1 MDYKILRFYSQ
12 DADEQS
18 FDFKSYTYYLK
29 EPIRLD
35 EEYTLTVKQIL
46 FDNHDAIYSYANQSQ
61 QYYIDQVQINDGIN
75 INWGATTL
83 GVYRYQDHGSGQTLI
98 FEVYKES
105 STAESK
111 ARILG
116 LNDYDHQGG
125 GFSQFLIFQY
135 VPNNPNPALL
145 YTSGYLEIF
154 NHTTKTW
161 SQDFLWH
168 KTTDFKIQP
177 RVGEIPRVY
186 YPPADTRKIKLF
198 IRDIAYDSEQYISS
212 SKDMSLGPML
222 CFLERAK
229 TVQREMG
236 KKYLLT
242 LRPQTISKITLS
254 FLDENNWGINN
265 YKIYNQEN
273 NTFDNVSVVLILRKK
288 NLDKKK
294 SNLLLDKR

>member
-61 QYYIDQVQINDGIN
+61 QYYVDQVQINDGIN

-83 GVYRYQDHGSGQTLI
+83 GVYRYQDHGAGQTLI
-98 FEVYKES
+98 FEVYKET

-116 LNDYDHQGG
+116 LNDYDHQAG

-135 VPNNPNPALL
+135 VP
-145 YTSGYLEIF
+145 E
-154 NHTTKTW
+154 
-161 SQDFLWH
+161 
-168 KTTDFKIQP
+168 
-177 RVGEIPRVY
+177 V
-186 YPPADTRKIKLF
+186 
-198 IRDIAYDSEQYISS
+198 
-212 SKDMSLGPML
+212 
-222 CFLERAK
+222 
-229 TVQREMG
+229 
-236 KKYLLT
+236 
-242 LRPQTISKITLS
+242 
-254 FLDENNWGINN
+254 
-265 YKIYNQEN
+265 
-273 NTFDNVSVVLILRKK
+273 
-288 NLDKKK
+288 
-294 SNLLLDKR
+294 

>member
-61 QYYIDQVQINDGIN
+61 QYYVDQVQINDGIN

-83 GVYRYQDHGSGQTLI
+83 GVYRYQDHGAGQTLI
-98 FEVYKES
+98 FEVYKET
-105 STAESK
+105 STSESK

-135 VPNNPNPALL
+135 VPSNPNPALL

-177 RVGEIPRVY
+177 RVGEVPRVY

-222 CFLERAK
+222 CYLERAK

-254 FLDENNWGINN
+254 FLDENGWGINN

-294 SNLLLDKR
+294 I

>member
-61 QYYIDQVQINDGIN
+61 QYYVDQVYINPIYN
-75 INWGATTL
+75 TNWGATTL
-83 GVYRYQDHGSGQTLI
+83 GVYRYQDHGGGQTLI
-98 FEVYKES
+98 FEVFKQTT
-105 STAESK
+105 TAETQ

-125 GFSQFLIFQY
+125 GFSEFAIAQFI
-135 VPNNPNPALL
+135 PGNPSPALL
-145 YTSGYLEIF
+145 FTTGYLEIF
-154 NHTTKTW
+154 DFTKKTW
-161 SQDFLWH
+161 SQDFLWY
-168 KTTDFKIQP
+168 KSTDFKIQP
-177 RVGEIPRVY
+177 RSGEIPRIY
-186 YPPADTRKIKLF
+186 YPPFDTRKIKLF
-198 IRDIAYDSEQYISS
+198 IKDIAYDSEQYISS

-229 TVQREMG
+229 TIQREMG
-236 KKYLLT
+236 KKFLLT
-242 LRPQTISKITLS
+242 LTPQTITKITLS

-294 SNLLLDKR
+294 SNLLLDKP

>member
-98 FEVYKES
+98 FEVYKET
-105 STAESK
+105 STSESK

-135 VPNNPNPALL
+135 VPSNPNPALL

-254 FLDENNWGINN
+254 FLDENGWGINN

-294 SNLLLDKR
+294 I

>member
-61 QYYIDQVQINDGIN
+61 QYYVDQVQINDGIN

-83 GVYRYQDHGSGQTLI
+83 GVYRYQDHGAGQTLI
-98 FEVYKES
+98 FEVYKET
-105 STAESK
+105 STSESK

-135 VPNNPNPALL
+135 VPSNPNPALL

-177 RVGEIPRVY
+177 RVGELPRVY

-198 IRDIAYDSEQYISS
+198 IKDIAYDSEQYISS

-294 SNLLLDKR
+294 I

>member
-135 VPNNPNPALL
+135 VPSNPNPALL

-198 IRDIAYDSEQYISS
+198 IRDIEYDSEQYISS

-254 FLDENNWGINN
+254 FLDENGWGINN

-294 SNLLLDKR
+294 I

>member
-61 QYYIDQVQINDGIN
+61 QYYVDQVQINDGIN

-135 VPNNPNPALL
+135 VPSNPNPALL

-254 FLDENNWGINN
+254 FLDENGWGINN

-294 SNLLLDKR
+294 I

>member
-61 QYYIDQVQINDGIN
+61 QYYVDQVQINDGIN
-75 INWGATTL
+75 INWGGTTL
-83 GVYRYQDHGSGQTLI
+83 GVYRYQDHGAGQTLI
-98 FEVYKES
+98 FEVYKET
-105 STAESK
+105 STSESK

-135 VPNNPNPALL
+135 VPSNPNPALL

-177 RVGEIPRVY
+177 RVGELPRVY

-198 IRDIAYDSEQYISS
+198 IKDIAYDSEQYISS

-294 SNLLLDKR
+294 I